1 MHTAKKGN
9 DNLKQSNLHSSDQS
23 TVKNTNEQMNACIVD
38 REQPRKVRSILGC
51 RVYAHFFYSVFALN
65 FGIHFHDVVASVDLH
80 VRVLGRIDIG
90 Q

>member
-1 MHTAKKGN
+1 MH
-9 DNLKQSNLHSSDQS
+9 
-23 TVKNTNEQMNACIVD
+23 ACIVD

-51 RVYAHFFYSVFALN
+51 RVYAHFVYSVFALN